1 MSQKNSPGTKREGLD
16 PILEAT
22 IERAMAPYVGVL
34 PAEGLRIMR
43 ERLEDALTTHP
54 DAVTAL
60 ARLKAKTADDRSGT
74 RPRRGG
80 GEGDAS

>member
-54 DAVTAL
+54 DAAPTPSCGRCSRSYPSPCGA
-60 ARLKAKTADDRSGT
+60 RSGCST
-74 RPRRGG
+74 SR
-80 GEGDAS
+80 A